1 MHSAVGVP
9 FYRKTSPF
17 RHRLPSQTF
26 IDNLIFIHICKKK
39 PSYIRMKT
47 SQYTFRGSNPGHPD

>member
-47 SQYTFRGSNPGHPD
+47 SQVHLQGLEPWTP